1 MNEITNKSRS
11 KLNGWLV
18 AKTGMG
24 LLDYPDNICWEDW
37 ICGDET
43 DKQIEELI
51 PDLAWEIL
59 DLSGMDRD
67 TVDNLCYPD
76 ECDDDEEYDDSE
88 DMRKAESRMLF
99 MD

>member
-1 MNEITNKSRS
+1 MNMSKITNETRS

-24 LLDYPDNICWEDW
+24 LHDYPDCLCFEDW
-37 ICGDET
+37 LHDEMT
-43 DKQIEELI
+43 SDDIERII

-67 TVDNLCYPD
+67 TVDELCYPC
-76 ECDDDEEYDDSE
+76 E
-88 DMRKAESRMLF
+88 
-99 MD
+99 